1 MIIMPGD
8 RQRMTARRMVSED
21 IINGK
26 YYKQEGFDP
35 NYLVTPS
42 GVRVSRVELVGTV
55 VDTFVNDEETYGA
68 ITIDD
73 GSEVIR
79 AKFFQELE
87 GMEGLEEGDIV
98 QIVGKVRKY
107 DDEIYVQPEFLKER
121 DIEYE
126 LLHNLEVKETNER
139 WQKGVE
145 KVRELQDKDKSDEDI
160 IEEMK
165 GEGFDEEDTRA
176 ILTYVDP
183 DEQFDTASEVDSG
196 TSFSRSDM
204 EESEREKEGDK
215 KIVLGIIE
223 DLDDGE
229 GAGYSEIIDKSD
241 MSEETVESVIN
252 DLLSDG
258 TCYEPKPGKIKKL

>member
-1 MIIMPGD
+1 MPGD
-8 RQRMTARRMVSED
+8 RKRMTARRMMSED
-21 IINGK
+21 IVNGK

-42 GVRVSRVELVGTV
+42 GVKVSRVEIVGTV

-68 ITIDD
+68 LTIDD

-87 GMEGLEEGDIV
+87 DMEEVSEGDVV
-98 QIVGKVRKY
+98 QILGKVRKY
-107 DDEIYVQPEFLKER
+107 DDEIYVQPEFVKKR

-126 LLHNLEVKETNER
+126 LLHALEVRETNER
-139 WQKGVE
+139 WQEAVE
-145 KVRELQDKDKSDEDI
+145 KVKQLQDEDEI
-160 IEEMK
+160 EENIVEEMK
-165 GEGFDEEDTRA
+165 GEGLTEADTRA
-176 ILTYVDP
+176 ILNYLDP
-183 DEQFDTASEVDSG
+183 DEQFDTAGEMDSG
-196 TSFSRSDM
+196 STFSRSDM

-215 KIVLGIIE
+215 KTVLGIIE

-229 GAGYSEIIDKSD
+229 GAGYSEIIEKSD